1 VSIACAIRPL
11 APADADVADG
21 IIARAFGRRAEADLV
36 RALRAEEP
44 ALVELVAVAEGRV
57 IGHVSFSP
65 VRVDRLAPGVVAYG
79 LAPVSVEPA
88 LQKSGAGGRMIEAGF
103 AACRDRGAG
112 VVFVLGHASY
122 YPRFG
127 FMPALAHGFRYRS
140 ADFDR
145 SFFVRELVP
154 GAAADGG
161 GLVHFHPAFDR
172 F

>member
-1 VSIACAIRPL
+1 VTLACAIRPL
-11 APADADVADG
+11 RAADADAADRV
-21 IIARAFGRRAEADLV
+21 IERAFGRRAEADLV

-44 ALVELVAVAEGRV
+44 ALVELVAEAEGRV

-65 VRVDRLAPGVVAYG
+65 VRADRLAPGVVAFG
-79 LAPVSVEPA
+79 LAPVSVEPD
-88 LQKSGAGGRMIEAGF
+88 LQRSGAGGKLIRAGF
-103 AACRDRGAG
+103 DACRERGVG
-112 VVFVLGHASY
+112 VIFVLGHASY

-127 FMPALAHGFRYRS
+127 FTPALARGFRYRS

-145 SFFVRELVP
+145 SFFVHELAP
-154 GAAADGG
+154 GAADGGG

>member
-1 VSIACAIRPL
+1 MTLACTIRPL
-11 APADADVADG
+11 CAADAEAADG
-21 IIARAFGRRAEADLV
+21 VIARAFGRRAEADLV
-36 RALRAEEP
+36 RALRAEAEGF
-44 ALVELVAVAEGRV
+44 VELVAESEGRV
-57 IGHVSFSP
+57 IGHVSWSP
-65 VRVDRLAPGVVAYG
+65 VRVESLAPGVVAYG

-103 AACRDRGAG
+103 EACAARGVG

-127 FMPALAHGFRYRS
+127 FTPALARGFRYRS
-140 ADFDR
+140 ADFDG

-154 GAAADGG
+154 GASAGGG